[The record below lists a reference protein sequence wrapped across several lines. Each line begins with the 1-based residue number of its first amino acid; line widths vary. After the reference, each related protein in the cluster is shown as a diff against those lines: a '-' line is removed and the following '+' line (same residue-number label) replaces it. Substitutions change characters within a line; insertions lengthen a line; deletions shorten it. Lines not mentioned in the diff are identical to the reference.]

1 MSQRRDEAVPD
12 GVQNAAGTPAAA
24 SHRDRTALRVALFG
38 FAGALMIAEWA
49 WTDTTPTSGTVSMN
63 QVLARL
69 VGALGVVVLSGSW
82 LATRGWRTPQLWRVL
97 AVWALPLMVCPPVM
111 SSDGWAYAAQGYLL
125 ANGFNP
131 YEVPQ
136 GRAGDLGAL
145 VDSHWR
151 GSTAVYPPGSLWG
164 QAGAV
169 ALSGGRPLATIITLR
184 MVAVAA
190 LILLGMAVTRV
201 ARLAGVDEHRAFW
214 VAVVNPLTV
223 LQVVGGVHNDGMQ
236 AAIGVWALVVAWT
249 LARRG
254 QYWWAAIGGGG
265 LVGLAGT
272 VKQPGVLFGL
282 GVVAVIWAQLCNAL
296 APGDGSQGEEA
307 RQRRG
312 RPGDGRSRRGAPRAA
327 TSRSRAAR
335 PGAARSAASARKSS
349 AHASTSPGAAGGRA
363 ARPASW
369 ARLVAFLAVAAM
381 CGVGVFAAVSGIA
394 GLGLGWLNP
403 SGGNPVSVTSDAPI
417 ALVVQMLG
425 WAGVSVQQMTPVAT
439 AVSLSL
445 TGIGIMW
452 CWVQWGPTDS
462 RAGDPLRFQAAI
474 LAVYLV
480 CSVALQPW
488 YLVALVAIVALMELS
503 SRRWE
508 MTVTVILTAT
518 ALSFLQWFCSPFLAL
533 PIAVLGAFLVW
544 KVGARV
550 GD

>member
-12 GVQNAAGTPAAA
+12 GAQNAPEAPAAA
-24 SHRDRTALRVALFG
+24 SHRDRTALKVALFG

-69 VGALGVVVLSGSW
+69 VGALGVIVLSGSW

-164 QAGAV
+164 QAGVV

-254 QYWWAAIGGGG
+254 QYWWAAIGGGA

-296 APGDGSQGEEA
+296 APGDGSQGEGA

-312 RPGDGRSRRGAPRAA
+312 RGGRSRRGAPRAA

-335 PGAARSAASARKSS
+335 SGGARKSS
-349 AHASTSPGAAGGRA
+349 ARASTSPAADGRT
-363 ARPASW
+363 ARPARW
-369 ARLVAFLAVAAM
+369 ARLIALLAVAAM
-381 CGVGVFAAVSGIA
+381 CGVGVFAAVSSIA

-425 WAGVSVQQMTPVAT
+425 WAGVSVQQMTSVAT

-452 CWVQWGPTDS
+452 CWVEWGPTDS
-462 RAGDPLRFQAAI
+462 RAGDPLRFQAAA
-474 LAVYLV
+474 LVVYLV

-488 YLVALVAIVALMELS
+488 YLVGLVAIVALMELS
-503 SRRWE
+503 SRCWE
-508 MTVTVILTAT
+508 MTVTVILAAT
-518 ALSFLQWFCSPFLAL
+518 TLSFLQWFCSPFLAL
-533 PIAVLGAFLVW
+533 PIVVLGAFLVW
-544 KVGARV
+544 RVGARV
-550 GD
+550 GG

>member
-12 GVQNAAGTPAAA
+12 GAQNAAGTPAAA
-24 SHRDRTALRVALFG
+24 SHRDRTALKVALFG

-236 AAIGVWALVVAWT
+236 AAIGAWALVVAWT

-254 QYWWAAIGGGG
+254 QYWWAAIGGGA

-296 APGDGSQGEEA
+296 APGDGSQGEGA

-312 RPGDGRSRRGAPRAA
+312 RGGRSSGDAPRVA

-335 PGAARSAASARKSS
+335 SGVVRSGGARKSS
-349 AHASTSPGAAGGRA
+349 ARASTSPAAEGRT
-363 ARPASW
+363 ARQASW
-369 ARLVAFLAVAAM
+369 ARLIALLAVAAM
-381 CGVGVFAAVSGIA
+381 CGVVVFAAVSSIA

-425 WAGVSVQQMTPVAT
+425 WAGISVQQMTPVAT

-452 CWVQWGPTDS
+452 CWVEWGPTDS
-462 RAGDPLRFQAAI
+462 RAGDPLRFQAAT

-488 YLVALVAIVALMELS
+488 YLVGLVAVVALMELP
-503 SRRWE
+503 RRRRE
-508 MTVTVILTAT
+508 MTATVILTAT

-533 PIAVLGAFLVW
+533 PIVVLGAFLVRR
-544 KVGARV
+544 VGARV

>member
-12 GVQNAAGTPAAA
+12 GAQNAPETPAAA
-24 SHRDRTALRVALFG
+24 SHRDRTALKVALFG

-69 VGALGVVVLSGSW
+69 VGALGVIVLGGSW

-254 QYWWAAIGGGG
+254 QYWWAAIGGGA

-296 APGDGSQGEEA
+296 APGDGSQGEGA

-312 RPGDGRSRRGAPRAA
+312 RGGRSRRGAPRAA

-335 PGAARSAASARKSS
+335 SGGARKSS
-349 AHASTSPGAAGGRA
+349 ARASTSPAADGRT
-363 ARPASW
+363 ARPARW
-369 ARLVAFLAVAAM
+369 ARLIALLAVAAM
-381 CGVGVFAAVSGIA
+381 CGVGVFAAVSSIA

-425 WAGVSVQQMTPVAT
+425 WAGVSVQQMTSVAT

-452 CWVQWGPTDS
+452 CWVEWGPTDS
-462 RAGDPLRFQAAI
+462 RAGDPLRFQAAA
-474 LAVYLV
+474 LVVYLV

-488 YLVALVAIVALMELS
+488 YLVGLVAIVALMELS
-503 SRRWE
+503 SRCWE
-508 MTVTVILTAT
+508 MTVTVILAAT
-518 ALSFLQWFCSPFLAL
+518 TLSFLQWFCSPFLAL
-533 PIAVLGAFLVW
+533 PIVVLGAFFVW
-544 KVGARV
+544 RVGARV
-550 GD
+550 GG

>member
-12 GVQNAAGTPAAA
+12 GAQNAAGTPAAA
-24 SHRDRTALRVALFG
+24 SHRDRTAFKVALFG

-214 VAVVNPLTV
+214 VAIVNPLTV

-254 QYWWAAIGGGG
+254 QYWGAAIGGGA

-282 GVVAVIWAQLCNAL
+282 GVVAVIWAQLCHAL

-307 RQRRG
+307 QQRRG
-312 RPGDGRSRRGAPRAA
+312 RGGRSSGDAPRVA

-335 PGAARSAASARKSS
+335 SGVVRSGGARKSS
-349 AHASTSPGAAGGRA
+349 ARASTSPAAEGRT
-363 ARPASW
+363 ARQASW

-381 CGVGVFAAVSGIA
+381 CGVVVFAAVSGIA

-425 WAGVSVQQMTPVAT
+425 WAGISVQQMTPVAT

-452 CWVQWGPTDS
+452 CWVEWGPTDS
-462 RAGDPLRFQAAI
+462 RAGDPLRFQAAT

-488 YLVALVAIVALMELS
+488 YLVGLVAVVALMELP
-503 SRRWE
+503 RRRRE
-508 MTVTVILTAT
+508 MTATVILTAT

-533 PIAVLGAFLVW
+533 PIVVLGAFLVRR
-544 KVGARV
+544 VGARV

>member
-12 GVQNAAGTPAAA
+12 GAQNAPETPAAA
-24 SHRDRTALRVALFG
+24 SHRDRTALKVALFG

-69 VGALGVVVLSGSW
+69 VGALGVIVLSGSW

-164 QAGAV
+164 QAGVV

-254 QYWWAAIGGGG
+254 QYWWAAIGGGA

-296 APGDGSQGEEA
+296 APGDGSQGEGA

-312 RPGDGRSRRGAPRAA
+312 RGGRSRRGAPRAA

-335 PGAARSAASARKSS
+335 SGGARKSS
-349 AHASTSPGAAGGRA
+349 ARASTSPAADGRT
-363 ARPASW
+363 ARPARW
-369 ARLVAFLAVAAM
+369 ARLIALLAVAAM
-381 CGVGVFAAVSGIA
+381 CGVGVFAAVSSIA

-425 WAGVSVQQMTPVAT
+425 WAGVSVQQMTSVAT

-452 CWVQWGPTDS
+452 CWVEWGPTDS
-462 RAGDPLRFQAAI
+462 RAGDPLRFQAAA
-474 LAVYLV
+474 LVVYLV

-488 YLVALVAIVALMELS
+488 YLVGLVAIVALMELS
-503 SRRWE
+503 SRCWE
-508 MTVTVILTAT
+508 MTVTVILAAT
-518 ALSFLQWFCSPFLAL
+518 TLSFLQWFCSPFLAL
-533 PIAVLGAFLVW
+533 PIVVLGAFLVW
-544 KVGARV
+544 RVGARV
-550 GD
+550 GG

>member
-12 GVQNAAGTPAAA
+12 GAQNAAGTPAAA
-24 SHRDRTALRVALFG
+24 SHRDRTALKVALFG

-236 AAIGVWALVVAWT
+236 AAIGAWALVVAWT

-254 QYWWAAIGGGG
+254 QYWWAAIGGGA

-296 APGDGSQGEEA
+296 APGDGSQGEGA
-307 RQRRG
+307 QQRRG
-312 RPGDGRSRRGAPRAA
+312 RGGRSSGDAPRVA

-335 PGAARSAASARKSS
+335 SGVVRSGGARKSS
-349 AHASTSPGAAGGRA
+349 ARASTSPAAEGRT
-363 ARPASW
+363 ARQASW
-369 ARLVAFLAVAAM
+369 ARLIALLAVAAM
-381 CGVGVFAAVSGIA
+381 CGVVVFAAVSSIA

-425 WAGVSVQQMTPVAT
+425 WAGISVQQMTPVAT

-452 CWVQWGPTDS
+452 CWVEWGPTDS
-462 RAGDPLRFQAAI
+462 RAGDPLRFQAAT

-488 YLVALVAIVALMELS
+488 YLVGLVAVVALMELP
-503 SRRWE
+503 RRRRE
-508 MTVTVILTAT
+508 MTATVILTAT

-533 PIAVLGAFLVW
+533 PIVVLGAFLVRR
-544 KVGARV
+544 VGARV

>member
-12 GVQNAAGTPAAA
+12 GAQNAAGTPAAA
-24 SHRDRTALRVALFG
+24 SHRDRTAFKVALFG

-214 VAVVNPLTV
+214 VAIVNPLTV

-254 QYWWAAIGGGG
+254 QYWGAAIGGGA

-282 GVVAVIWAQLCNAL
+282 GVVAVIWAQLCHAL

-307 RQRRG
+307 QQRRG
-312 RPGDGRSRRGAPRAA
+312 RGGRSSGDAPRVA

-335 PGAARSAASARKSS
+335 SGVVRSGGARKSS
-349 AHASTSPGAAGGRA
+349 ARASTSPAAEGRT
-363 ARPASW
+363 ARQASW
-369 ARLVAFLAVAAM
+369 ARLIALLAVAAM
-381 CGVGVFAAVSGIA
+381 CGVVVFAAVSSIA

-425 WAGVSVQQMTPVAT
+425 WAGISVQQMTPVAT

-452 CWVQWGPTDS
+452 CWVEWGPTDS
-462 RAGDPLRFQAAI
+462 RAGDPLRFQAAT

-488 YLVALVAIVALMELS
+488 YLVGLVAVVALMELP
-503 SRRWE
+503 RRRRE
-508 MTVTVILTAT
+508 MTATVILTAT

-533 PIAVLGAFLVW
+533 PIVVLGAFLVRR
-544 KVGARV
+544 VGARV

>member
-12 GVQNAAGTPAAA
+12 GAQNAPETPAAA
-24 SHRDRTALRVALFG
+24 SHRDRTALKVALFG

-69 VGALGVVVLSGSW
+69 VGALGVIVLSGSW

-254 QYWWAAIGGGG
+254 QYWWAAIGGGA

-296 APGDGSQGEEA
+296 APGDGSQGEGA

-312 RPGDGRSRRGAPRAA
+312 RGGRSRRGAPRAA

-335 PGAARSAASARKSS
+335 SGGARKSS
-349 AHASTSPGAAGGRA
+349 ARASTSPAADGRT
-363 ARPASW
+363 ARPARW
-369 ARLVAFLAVAAM
+369 ARLIALLAVAAM
-381 CGVGVFAAVSGIA
+381 CGVGVFAAVSSIA

-425 WAGVSVQQMTPVAT
+425 WAGVSVQQMTSVAT

-452 CWVQWGPTDS
+452 CWVEWGPTDS
-462 RAGDPLRFQAAI
+462 RAGDPLRFQAAA
-474 LAVYLV
+474 LVVYLV

-488 YLVALVAIVALMELS
+488 YLVGLVAIVALMELS
-503 SRRWE
+503 SRCWE
-508 MTVTVILTAT
+508 MTVTVILAAT
-518 ALSFLQWFCSPFLAL
+518 TLSFLQWFCSPFLAL
-533 PIAVLGAFLVW
+533 PIVVLGAFFVW
-544 KVGARV
+544 RVGARV
-550 GD
+550 GG

>member
-12 GVQNAAGTPAAA
+12 GAQNAPETPAAA
-24 SHRDRTALRVALFG
+24 SHRDRTALKVALFG

-254 QYWWAAIGGGG
+254 QYWWAAIGGGA

-296 APGDGSQGEEA
+296 APGDGSQGEGA

-312 RPGDGRSRRGAPRAA
+312 RGGRSRRGAPRAA

-335 PGAARSAASARKSS
+335 SGGARKSS
-349 AHASTSPGAAGGRA
+349 ARASTSPAADGRT
-363 ARPASW
+363 ARPARW
-369 ARLVAFLAVAAM
+369 ARLIALLAVAAM
-381 CGVGVFAAVSGIA
+381 CGVGVFAAVSSIA

-425 WAGVSVQQMTPVAT
+425 WAGVSVQQMTSVAT

-452 CWVQWGPTDS
+452 CWVEWGPTDS
-462 RAGDPLRFQAAI
+462 RAGDPLRFQAAA
-474 LAVYLV
+474 LVVYLV

-488 YLVALVAIVALMELS
+488 YLVGLVAIVALMELS
-503 SRRWE
+503 SRCWE
-508 MTVTVILTAT
+508 MTVTVILAAT
-518 ALSFLQWFCSPFLAL
+518 TLSFLQWFCSPFLAL
-533 PIAVLGAFLVW
+533 PIVVLGAFFVW
-544 KVGARV
+544 RVGARV
-550 GD
+550 GG

>member
-12 GVQNAAGTPAAA
+12 GAQNAAGISAAA
-24 SHRDRTALRVALFG
+24 SHRDRTALKVALFG

-82 LATRGWRTPQLWRVL
+82 LATRGWRTPRLWRVL

-145 VDSHWR
+145 VDPHWAD
-151 GSTAVYPPGSLWG
+151 STAVYPPGSLWG

-296 APGDGSQGEEA
+296 APGDGSQGEGA

-312 RPGDGRSRRGAPRAA
+312 RPGGGRSRGDAPRAA

-335 PGAARSAASARKSS
+335 SGAARSGGARKSS
-349 AHASTSPGAAGGRA
+349 ARAGTSPAAAGRA

-369 ARLVAFLAVAAM
+369 ARLVALLAVAAM
-381 CGVGVFAAVSGIA
+381 CGVVVFAAVSSIA

-425 WAGVSVQQMTPVAT
+425 WAGVSVQQMTSVAT

-452 CWVQWGPTDS
+452 CWVEWGPTDS
-462 RAGDPLRFQAAI
+462 RAGDPLRFQAAT

-488 YLVALVAIVALMELS
+488 YLVGLVAIVALMELP
-503 SRRWE
+503 RRRGE

>member
-12 GVQNAAGTPAAA
+12 GAQNAPETPAAA
-24 SHRDRTALRVALFG
+24 SHRDRTALKVALFG

-97 AVWALPLMVCPPVM
+97 AVWVLPLMVCPPVM

-236 AAIGVWALVVAWT
+236 TAIGVWALVVAWT

-254 QYWWAAIGGGG
+254 QYWWAAIGGGA

-312 RPGDGRSRRGAPRAA
+312 RGGRSRRGAPRAA

-335 PGAARSAASARKSS
+335 SGGARKSS
-349 AHASTSPGAAGGRA
+349 ARASTSPAADGRT
-363 ARPASW
+363 ARPARW
-369 ARLVAFLAVAAM
+369 ARLIALLAVAAM
-381 CGVGVFAAVSGIA
+381 CGVGVFAAVSSIA

-452 CWVQWGPTDS
+452 CWVQWGLTDS

>member
-1 MSQRRDEAVPD
+1 MSQRRDKAVPD
-12 GVQNAAGTPAAA
+12 GAQNAPETPAAA
-24 SHRDRTALRVALFG
+24 SHRDRTALKVALFG

-69 VGALGVVVLSGSW
+69 VGALGVIVLSGSW

-254 QYWWAAIGGGG
+254 QYWWAAIGGGA

-296 APGDGSQGEEA
+296 APGDGSQGEGA

-312 RPGDGRSRRGAPRAA
+312 RGGRSRRGAPRAA

-335 PGAARSAASARKSS
+335 SGGARKSS
-349 AHASTSPGAAGGRA
+349 ARASTSPAADGRT
-363 ARPASW
+363 ARPARW
-369 ARLVAFLAVAAM
+369 ARLIALLAVAAM
-381 CGVGVFAAVSGIA
+381 CGVGVFAAVSSIA

-425 WAGVSVQQMTPVAT
+425 WAGVSVQQMTSVAT

-452 CWVQWGPTDS
+452 CWVEWGPTDS
-462 RAGDPLRFQAAI
+462 RAGDPLRFQAAA
-474 LAVYLV
+474 LVVYLV

-488 YLVALVAIVALMELS
+488 YLVGLVAIVALMELS
-503 SRRWE
+503 SRCWE
-508 MTVTVILTAT
+508 MTVTVILAAT
-518 ALSFLQWFCSPFLAL
+518 TLSFLQWFCSPFLAL
-533 PIAVLGAFLVW
+533 PIVVLGAFFVW
-544 KVGARV
+544 RVGARV
-550 GD
+550 GG

>member
-12 GVQNAAGTPAAA
+12 GAQNAPETPAAA
-24 SHRDRTALRVALFG
+24 SHRDRTALKVALFG

-69 VGALGVVVLSGSW
+69 VGALGVIVLSGSW

-254 QYWWAAIGGGG
+254 QYWWAAIGGGA

-296 APGDGSQGEEA
+296 APGDGSQGEGA

-312 RPGDGRSRRGAPRAA
+312 RGGRSRRGAPRAA

-335 PGAARSAASARKSS
+335 SGGARKSS
-349 AHASTSPGAAGGRA
+349 ARASTSPAADGRT
-363 ARPASW
+363 ARPARW
-369 ARLVAFLAVAAM
+369 ARLIALLAVAAM
-381 CGVGVFAAVSGIA
+381 CGVGVFAAVSSIA

-425 WAGVSVQQMTPVAT
+425 WAGVSVQQMTSVAT

-452 CWVQWGPTDS
+452 CWVEWGPTDS
-462 RAGDPLRFQAAI
+462 RAGDPLRFQAAA
-474 LAVYLV
+474 LVVYLV

-488 YLVALVAIVALMELS
+488 YLVGLVAIVALMELS
-503 SRRWE
+503 SRCWE
-508 MTVTVILTAT
+508 MTVTVILAAT
-518 ALSFLQWFCSPFLAL
+518 TLSFLQWFCSPFLAL

>member
-12 GVQNAAGTPAAA
+12 GAQNAPETPAAA
-24 SHRDRTALRVALFG
+24 SHRDRTALKVALFG

-69 VGALGVVVLSGSW
+69 VGALGVIVLSGSW

-254 QYWWAAIGGGG
+254 QYWWAAIGGGA

-296 APGDGSQGEEA
+296 APGDGSQGEGA
-307 RQRRG
+307 RQLRG
-312 RPGDGRSRRGAPRAA
+312 RGGRSRRGAPRAA

-335 PGAARSAASARKSS
+335 SGGARKSS
-349 AHASTSPGAAGGRA
+349 ARASTSPAADGRT
-363 ARPASW
+363 ARPARW
-369 ARLVAFLAVAAM
+369 ARLIALLAVAAM
-381 CGVGVFAAVSGIA
+381 CGVGVFAAVSSIA

-425 WAGVSVQQMTPVAT
+425 WAGVSVQQMTSVAT

-452 CWVQWGPTDS
+452 CWVEWGPTDS
-462 RAGDPLRFQAAI
+462 RAGDPLRFQAAA
-474 LAVYLV
+474 LVVYLV

-488 YLVALVAIVALMELS
+488 YLVGLVAIVALMELS
-503 SRRWE
+503 SRCWE
-508 MTVTVILTAT
+508 MTVTVILAAT
-518 ALSFLQWFCSPFLAL
+518 TLSFLQWFCSPFLAL
-533 PIAVLGAFLVW
+533 PIVVLGAFFVW
-544 KVGARV
+544 RVGARV
-550 GD
+550 GG

>member
-1 MSQRRDEAVPD
+1 MSQRRDKAVPD
-12 GVQNAAGTPAAA
+12 GAQNAPETPAAA
-24 SHRDRTALRVALFG
+24 SHRDRTALKVALFG

-69 VGALGVVVLSGSW
+69 VGALGVIVLSGSW

-254 QYWWAAIGGGG
+254 QYWWAAIGGGA

-296 APGDGSQGEEA
+296 APGDGSQGEGA

-312 RPGDGRSRRGAPRAA
+312 RGGRSRRGAPRAA

-335 PGAARSAASARKSS
+335 SGGARKSS
-349 AHASTSPGAAGGRA
+349 ARASTSPAAAGRT
-363 ARPASW
+363 ARPARW
-369 ARLVAFLAVAAM
+369 ARLIALLAVAAM
-381 CGVGVFAAVSGIA
+381 CGVGVFAAVSSIA

-425 WAGVSVQQMTPVAT
+425 WAGVSVQQMTSVAT

-452 CWVQWGPTDS
+452 CWVEWGPTDS
-462 RAGDPLRFQAAI
+462 RAGDPLRFQAAA
-474 LAVYLV
+474 LVVYLV

-488 YLVALVAIVALMELS
+488 YLVGLVAIVALMELS
-503 SRRWE
+503 SRCWE
-508 MTVTVILTAT
+508 MTVTVILAAT
-518 ALSFLQWFCSPFLAL
+518 TLSFLQWFCSPFLAL
-533 PIAVLGAFLVW
+533 PIVVLGAFFVW
-544 KVGARV
+544 RVGARV
-550 GD
+550 GG

>member
-1 MSQRRDEAVPD
+1 
-12 GVQNAAGTPAAA
+12 
-24 SHRDRTALRVALFG
+24 
-38 FAGALMIAEWA
+38 
-49 WTDTTPTSGTVSMN
+49 
-63 QVLARL
+63 
-69 VGALGVVVLSGSW
+69 
-82 LATRGWRTPQLWRVL
+82 
-97 AVWALPLMVCPPVM
+97 
-111 SSDGWAYAAQGYLL
+111 
-125 ANGFNP
+125 
-131 YEVPQ
+131 
-136 GRAGDLGAL
+136 GDLGAL

-254 QYWWAAIGGGG
+254 QYWWAAIGGGA

-296 APGDGSQGEEA
+296 APGDGSQGEGA

-312 RPGDGRSRRGAPRAA
+312 RGGRSRRGAPRAA

-335 PGAARSAASARKSS
+335 SGGARKSS
-349 AHASTSPGAAGGRA
+349 ARASTSPAADGRT
-363 ARPASW
+363 ARPARW
-369 ARLVAFLAVAAM
+369 ARLIALLAVAAM
-381 CGVGVFAAVSGIA
+381 CGVGVFAAVSSIA

-425 WAGVSVQQMTPVAT
+425 WAGVSVQQMTSVAT

-452 CWVQWGPTDS
+452 CWVEWGPTDS
-462 RAGDPLRFQAAI
+462 RAGDPLRFQAAA
-474 LAVYLV
+474 LVVYLV

-488 YLVALVAIVALMELS
+488 YLVGLVAIVALMELS
-503 SRRWE
+503 SRCWE
-508 MTVTVILTAT
+508 MTVTVILAAT
-518 ALSFLQWFCSPFLAL
+518 TLSFLQWFCSPFLAL
-533 PIAVLGAFLVW
+533 PIVVLGAFFVW
-544 KVGARV
+544 RVGARV
-550 GD
+550 GG

>member
-12 GVQNAAGTPAAA
+12 GAQNAPETPAAA

-69 VGALGVVVLSGSW
+69 VGALGVIVLSGSW

-164 QAGAV
+164 QAGVV

-254 QYWWAAIGGGG
+254 QYWWAAIGGGA

-296 APGDGSQGEEA
+296 APGDGSQGEGA

-312 RPGDGRSRRGAPRAA
+312 RGGRSRRGAPRAA

-335 PGAARSAASARKSS
+335 SGGARKSS
-349 AHASTSPGAAGGRA
+349 ARASTSPAADGRT
-363 ARPASW
+363 ARPARW
-369 ARLVAFLAVAAM
+369 ARLIALLAVAAM
-381 CGVGVFAAVSGIA
+381 CGVGVFAAVSSIA

-425 WAGVSVQQMTPVAT
+425 WAGVSVQQMTSVAT

-452 CWVQWGPTDS
+452 CWVEWGPTDS
-462 RAGDPLRFQAAI
+462 RAGDPLRFQAAA
-474 LAVYLV
+474 LVVYLV

-488 YLVALVAIVALMELS
+488 YLVGLVAIVALMELS
-503 SRRWE
+503 SRCWE
-508 MTVTVILTAT
+508 MTVTVILAAT
-518 ALSFLQWFCSPFLAL
+518 TLSFLQWFCSPFLAL
-533 PIAVLGAFLVW
+533 PIVVLGAFFVW
-544 KVGARV
+544 RVGARV
-550 GD
+550 GG